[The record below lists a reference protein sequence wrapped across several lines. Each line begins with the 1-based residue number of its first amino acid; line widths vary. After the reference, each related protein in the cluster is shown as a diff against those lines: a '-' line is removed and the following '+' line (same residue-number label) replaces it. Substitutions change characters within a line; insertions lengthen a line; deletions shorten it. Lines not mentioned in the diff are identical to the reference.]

1 MSHSKKRIELLPLRE
16 LIPHEDVVSD
26 RLAILLRDLASRKI
40 IEKPVIV
47 DEKTHV
53 IIDGHHRY
61 NALRILGVRFIPVV
75 LANYNRDISEIRSFT
90 KKLIVAGRDEA
101 SVLLRVEEILR
112 EHGKKYDEPTIIR
125 IGSKQLVLHV
135 DPVDL
140 SLTLKEY
147 NNLNQLKDNSGRL
160 YVVTIMPPPLKPYH
174 VVKVVGEGLTLSPRT
189 TKHATWLKKYYFPVK
204 ISKLY

>member
-147 NNLNQLKDNSGRL
+147 NNLNQLKDSSGRL

-189 TKHATWLKKYYFPVK
+189 TKHVTWLKKYYFPVK